1 LAEALHLMYLD
12 RRLSQMN
19 APTVDEVDRI
29 SSLSDPV
36 VRNLQI
42 TQCYYQIS
50 RSIAPITAISA
61 NWCTFATWASKQAG
75 QTIRQ
80 EDLVRAFE
88 DRFHLSAEISRIL
101 EDLVG
106 CFRAVGMRL
115 EARKARQAIL
125 QALNPTAPFARAGDA
140 VARGNK
146 KVFEEIG
153 REFARFCA
161 TFHDDSAFDANKTAH
176 FCTELRAG
184 QPPDGQQLLR
194 EAFTAYAQARF
205 ESAAKARTE
214 VMLLANLLVGFH
226 EQVRLQPEITE
237 ALNAP
242 LENPERLKR
251 NCLAV
256 LLPDIWL
263 RARPRP
269 TKLLGRGLPLDR
281 ALDRLV
287 CEVNR
292 LVGEVITEHLMTLH
306 LPGGE
311 VLRLGRDLTTTFPPV
326 LQQITHPKLREFLA
340 RTDATPNDL
349 GESGAADWADFNE
362 RMHFITDFFRA
373 YQEQPR
379 LFEAPFTPEQVAAL
393 TSGKLP
399 HGRL

>member
-1 LAEALHLMYLD
+1 
-12 RRLSQMN
+12 MN
-19 APTVDEVDRI
+19 APTVDEIDRI
-29 SSLSDPV
+29 SRLSDPV

-50 RSIAPITAISA
+50 HLIAPIAAISA

-75 QTIRQ
+75 QTIRR

-88 DRFHLSAEISRIL
+88 EGFKLSAEISGAL
-101 EDLVG
+101 EDLVRLL
-106 CFRAVGMRL
+106 RAVGMRPETRDPR
-115 EARKARQAIL
+115 EAIFQT
-125 QALNPTAPFARAGDA
+125 LNPAAAFDRAADA

-146 KVFEEIG
+146 KGFEEIG

-161 TFHDDSAFDANKTAH
+161 IFHDDSAFDANKTAH
-176 FCTELRAG
+176 FCTELRPG

-214 VMLLANLLVGFH
+214 LMLLANLLAGFH
-226 EQVRLQPEITE
+226 EQVRLQPEIAE

-242 LENPERLKR
+242 LENVDQLKR

-256 LLPDIWL
+256 FLPDIWIHARSRATDLL
-263 RARPRP
+263 R
-269 TKLLGRGLPLDR
+269 RGLPLDR
-281 ALDRLV
+281 ALDRLAR
-287 CEVNR
+287 EANR
-292 LVGEVITEHLMTLH
+292 LVRQVITEHLMTLH

-311 VLRLGRDLTTTFPPV
+311 VLRLGRDLLTPFPPV
-326 LQQITHPKLREFLA
+326 LEEISNPKLREFLA
-340 RTDATPNDL
+340 RTDATPENL
-349 GESGAADWADFNE
+349 SASGAEDWSDFGD
-362 RMHFITDFFRA
+362 RMHFIADFFRA

-399 HGRL
+399 HGPL